1 MTGAAYCVRFVEST
15 QQIAPALWDA
25 CFPPP
30 LEGRWFYQALDSC
43 GIEDQFT
50 FTYAVLYRQTTAVGI
65 APAFVMNVPIQLVV
79 PPALLPLFTIPG
91 KVFGSLL
98 YQRTLFVGCPCADEG
113 TVGLLPDVDR
123 RAALL
128 ALQDALEA
136 RARELRAP
144 MLVWKDFPDACIA
157 DLEWLAGKR
166 RLFRMVS
173 FPGTVAE
180 LCGPRKEDYYA
191 SLKGSRRHKL
201 KKKLRRSAV
210 NAALEID
217 IAQAP
222 DAGTLAGLYGL
233 YVQTYEKATTRFE
246 KLNLRFFE
254 IVAAHPCSRFIILRE
269 KSSREMVAFML
280 CFDMGRRIINKFI
293 GIDYGRPRDWL
304 LYFRLWEAA
313 VDWALSRGASSIQS
327 GQTGYAPKIETG
339 HRLAPLTNYCLHRNP
354 LVHRVYRAIAKT
366 IGWHTLDEDLAT
378 FLKAHPE
385 AAPSAGPPR

>member
-1 MTGAAYCVRFVEST
+1 M
-15 QQIAPALWDA
+15 P
-25 CFPPP
+25 
-30 LEGRWFYQALDSC
+30 
-43 GIEDQFT
+43 
-50 FTYAVLYRQTTAVGI
+50 VGI
-65 APAFVMNVPIQLVV
+65 ALAFVMNVPIKLVV
-79 PPALLPLFTIPG
+79 PPGLLPLFTIPG
-91 KVFGSLL
+91 KIFGALL

-113 TVGLLPDVDR
+113 TVGLMPEVDR

-128 ALQDALEA
+128 SLQDALEA

-144 MLVWKDFPDACIA
+144 MLVWKDFPDACAA
-157 DLEWLAGKR
+157 DFEWLSGQR

-173 FPGTVAE
+173 FPGTIAE
-180 LCGPRKEDYYA
+180 LPGPRKEDYYA
-191 SLKGSRRHKL
+191 SLKGSRRHNL
-201 KKKLRRSAV
+201 KKKLRRSAML
-210 NAALEID
+210 AEIEIE

-233 YVQTYEKATTRFE
+233 FMQTYEKATTRFE

-280 CFDMGRRIINKFI
+280 CFDMGERIINKFV
-293 GIDYGRPRDWL
+293 GIDYSRPRDWL

-339 HRLAPLTNYCLHRNP
+339 HRLVPLTNYCLHRKP

-366 IGWHTLDEDLAT
+366 IGWHTLDEDLSR

-385 AAPSAGPPR
+385 AAP